1 MAEALQYP
9 FFQNALGGVLL
20 GAVACGLIGSLVV
33 VNRLSSLT
41 GSVAHASFGGLG
53 LSYLLG
59 FNPLAGATLF
69 SLGAA
74 LGTGA
79 LSLRQRERSDT
90 AIAVFWAVGMALG
103 LVFISLSGGYAV
115 DLMSYLFG
123 SILTVAGTDL
133 LLMAI
138 LDVVVVAFVAGL
150 YKELLA
156 ISFDREFSIIRGVR
170 ADTIYMLF
178 LCLVALTVVMLM
190 RIAGLILVIALLT
203 IPAAVAR
210 LYVRGL
216 GRMMAAASVLSAL
229 FGVTGLFVSW
239 FLNIPSGASIIV
251 VAGAVYGLAHILRR
265 G

>member
-1 MAEALQYP
+1 MTEALQYT
-9 FFQNALGGVLL
+9 FFQNALWGILL
-20 GAVACGLIGSLVV
+20 GAAACGLIGSLVV

-53 LSYLLG
+53 LAYMLG
-59 FNPLAGATLF
+59 FHPLAGATLF

-74 LGTGA
+74 VGTGA
-79 LSLRQRERSDT
+79 LSLGHRERSDT

-123 SILTVAGTDL
+123 SILTVSGTDL
-133 LLMAI
+133 VLMAV
-138 LDVVVVAFVAGL
+138 LDGVIIVFVAGL

-156 ISFDREFSIIRGVR
+156 ISFDREFSIIQGIRVNL
-170 ADTIYMLF
+170 IYMLF

-210 LYVRGL
+210 LFVRDL
-216 GRMMAAASVLSAL
+216 ARMMAVASVLSAV
-229 FGVTGLFVSW
+229 FGIAGLFLSW
-239 FLNIPSGASIIV
+239 FIDVPAGASIIV
-251 VAGAVYGLAHILRR
+251 VAGIAYGAAHLLRR
-265 G
+265 R